1 MRIASAFYC
10 CNHDQLAIHFRT
22 LISDLVMR
30 GGDADTN
37 AAVAGAVLGCKLGYT
52 RLPSDWLNGLLPKQK
67 SWLNAK
73 INCLLDLMAL
83 P

>member
-1 MRIASAFYC
+1 MTSV
-10 CNHDQLAIHFRT
+10 HFRT

-37 AAVAGAVLGCKLGYT
+37 ATVAGAVLGCKLGYSH
-52 RLPSDWLNGLLPKQK
+52 LPPDWLDGLLPKQK

-73 INCLLDLMAL
+73 LNCLLDLMAL